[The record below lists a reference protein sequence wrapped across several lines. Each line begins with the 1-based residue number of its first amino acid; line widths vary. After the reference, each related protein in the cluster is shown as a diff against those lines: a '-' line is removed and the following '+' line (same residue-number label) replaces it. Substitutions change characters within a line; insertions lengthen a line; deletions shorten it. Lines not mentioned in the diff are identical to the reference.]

1 MKNYGRKVTGENI
14 NSAVKDAFFEIK
26 KIKPEDIFGYV
37 LLTDYGV
44 TAPEVDKLARKVA
57 EHFEFPDELDEDDI
71 SYFFGQQDWK
81 TLTIH
86 LFTECCIDLI
96 CYKVLVDL

>member
-1 MKNYGRKVTGENI
+1 MENYRRVTGENI
-14 NSAVKDAFFEIK
+14 NFAVKDAFYAVK
-26 KIKPEDIFGYV
+26 QIKPKDIFGYV

-57 EHFEFPDELDEDDI
+57 EHFEFPHELDEDDI

-81 TLTIH
+81 TLTVH
-86 LFTECCIDLI
+86 QFTDCCMNLVVF
-96 CYKVLVDL
+96 KVLEDL